1 MSALC
6 IASGALATQLALSG
20 FTLAW
25 THSIEKV
32 LWEEDWRI
40 EAAQLVLVEGRVRGS
55 GAGMEPP
62 ENSRLVDGVWHYP
75 GALRVD
81 RLTLAHSP
89 YTEGYTLCA
98 QGTCRP
104 LAQLLPGLPDIATL
118 TLTPCATEPARS
130 Q

>member
-6 IASGALATQLALSG
+6 IASGALATQLTLSG
-20 FTLAW
+20 FTLMW

-62 ENSRLVDGVWHYP
+62 EGSRLVDGVWHYP

-81 RLTLAHSP
+81 HLTLAHSP
-89 YTEGYTLCA
+89 YTQGYTLCVE
-98 QGTCRP
+98 GRCRP
-104 LAQLLPGLPDIATL
+104 LAELLPGLPEIPTL
-118 TLTPCATEPARS
+118 ALAPCTTDSARR